1 MYILSDNIISPLGFT
16 TNENYQALRSG
27 HSALCCYESLWGLPD
42 PVCASLFT
50 DDQKARLQTQGL
62 TFFESLAVASIKDA
76 LQRHP
81 IDIGSHRVA
90 LVIASTKGNIKELKV
105 QGFKSSRVQEFK
117 GSRVNLADSAEMIA
131 RHLGITTTPIVVCN
145 ACISGTSAQALALRL
160 IESGYYDYVIVNGTD
175 CVSRFVLS
183 GFSSLKALSSAPCRP
198 FDIDRNGLNLGE
210 ASATI
215 LFGNTCGNNAAAWR
229 VAGASVRNDSEHISN
244 PSKTAEGCLRAIRA
258 LTDRY
263 QDSVSMI
270 SLHGTATLYNDQMEA
285 VALQRSQLLHIP
297 TLALKGYYGHTM
309 GAAGILE
316 TIISLRC
323 VESGEALPSKGFEE
337 LGVSANINISANP
350 LKIKGHTLLKLISGF
365 GGCNAAMLFTKG
377 EGNPYP
383 TSPKGK
389 RMNIRH
395 TVKLSSEGV
404 VLDGKVLVTQEKGK
418 NMLTELYRQYIGD
431 YPRYYKMDILSK
443 VAFICSELLLQ
454 AEGKRDENKEDRA
467 VILFNHS
474 SAIVSDRAF
483 LSTIYEEYYPSPS
496 VFVYTLPN
504 IATGEIAIR
513 NGYHGETSFYI
524 LPCKSAEIMENI
536 INASFRDNAMQ
547 SAISG
552 WVNCDDDVEISGVEN
567 AKFTNSQIH
576 KFTKKSRVS
585 QRDSP
590 KL

>member
-16 TNENYQALRSG
+16 TSENYQALRSG

-50 DDQKARLQTQGL
+50 EGQKARLHTQGL
-62 TFFESLAVASIKDA
+62 TFFESLAVASIKDT

-90 LVIASTKGNIKELKV
+90 LVIASTKGNIQALEA
-105 QGFKSSRVQEFK
+105 GGTRAS
-117 GSRVNLADSAEMIA
+117 LADSAEMIA
-131 RHLGITTTPIVVCN
+131 RHLGIITTPIVVCN

-160 IESGYYDYVIVNGTD
+160 IESGHYDYVIVNGTD

-183 GFSSLKALSSAPCRP
+183 GFFSLKAMSSAPCRP

-215 LFGNTCGNNAAAWR
+215 LFGKTCEDEAATWR
-229 VAGASVRNDSEHISN
+229 ATGAAVRNDAEHISN
-244 PSKTAEGCLRAIRA
+244 PSKTAEGCLRAINA
-258 LTDRY
+258 LPK
-263 QDSVSMI
+263 QNISMI

-285 VALQRSQLLHIP
+285 VVLQKSQLLNIP
-297 TLALKGYYGHTM
+297 ALALKGYYGHTM

-323 VESGEALPSKGFEE
+323 IESGETLPSKGFEE
-337 LGVSANINISANP
+337 IGVSANINISAAP
-350 LKIKGHTLLKLISGF
+350 LKTKGQTLLKLISGF
-365 GGCNAAMLFTKG
+365 GGCNASMLFTKG

-454 AEGKRDENKEDRA
+454 AEGTRDKHKEDRA

-474 SAIVSDRAF
+474 SAVVSDRNF
-483 LSTIYEEYYPSPS
+483 LATIADEFYPSPS

-524 LPCKSAEIMENI
+524 LPSKSSEIMNKI
-536 INASFRDNAMQ
+536 IDASLRDNAMQ

-552 WVNCDDDVEISGVEN
+552 WVNCDDEN
-567 AKFTNSQIH
+567 NFEAEMRIVVKG
-576 KFTKKSRVS
+576 
-585 QRDSP
+585 
-590 KL
+590 

>member
-16 TNENYQALRSG
+16 TSENYQALRSG

-42 PVCASLFT
+42 PVCASLFSKS
-50 DDQKARLQTQGL
+50 QKARLHTQGL
-62 TFFESLAVASIKDA
+62 TFFESLAVASIKDT

-90 LVIASTKGNIKELKV
+90 LVIASTKGNIQDLDTD
-105 QGFKSSRVQEFK
+105 GTRAS
-117 GSRVNLADSAEMIA
+117 LADSAEMIA

-160 IESGYYDYVIVNGTD
+160 IESGHYDYVIVNGTD

-183 GFSSLKALSSAPCRP
+183 GFSSLKAMSSAPCRP

-215 LFGNTCGNNAAAWR
+215 LFGKTCEDEAATWR
-229 VAGASVRNDSEHISN
+229 ATGAAVRNDAEHISN
-244 PSKTAEGCLRAIRA
+244 PSKTAEGCLRAINA
-258 LTDRY
+258 LPK
-263 QDSVSMI
+263 QNISMI

-285 VALQRSQLLHIP
+285 VALQKSQLPDIP
-297 TLALKGYYGHTM
+297 ALALKGYYGHTM

-323 VESGEALPSKGFEE
+323 IESGETLPSKGFEE
-337 LGVSANINISANP
+337 IGVSANINISAAP
-350 LKIKGHTLLKLISGF
+350 LKTKGQTLLKLISGF
-365 GGCNAAMLFTKG
+365 GGCNASMLFTKN
-377 EGNPYP
+377 EGVPYP
-383 TSPKGK
+383 ADPTRLSCQS
-389 RMNIRH
+389 MSISH
-395 TVKLSSEGV
+395 TVALSSEGTIL
-404 VLDGKVLVTQEKGK
+404 LDGKAIDILGRAKRQSRAHEKGK
-418 NMLTELYRQYIGD
+418 DMLTQLYKQYIGD

-454 AEGKRDENKEDRA
+454 AEGRRDKHNEDRA

-474 SAIVSDRAF
+474 SAVVSDRNF
-483 LSTIYEEYYPSPS
+483 LATIADEFYPSPS

-524 LPCKSAEIMENI
+524 LPSKSAEIMNKI
-536 INASFRDNAMQ
+536 IDASFRDKAMQ
-547 SAISG
+547 SVITG
-552 WVNCDDDVEISGVEN
+552 WVDCDDEN
-567 AKFTNSQIH
+567 NFLAEMMIGEK
-576 KFTKKSRVS
+576 
-585 QRDSP
+585 
-590 KL
+590 

>member
-27 HSALCCYESLWGLPD
+27 HSALRCYESLWGLPD

-50 DDQKARLQTQGL
+50 ESQKARLQTQGL

-81 IDIGSHRVA
+81 IDIGSNRVA
-90 LVIASTKGNIKELKV
+90 LVIASTKGNIQELEV
-105 QGFKSSRVQEFK
+105 RGE
-117 GSRVNLADSAEMIA
+117 RVNLADSAEMIA

-198 FDIDRNGLNLGE
+198 FDIDRNGMNLGE

-263 QDSVSMI
+263 HDSVSMI

-285 VALQRSQLLHIP
+285 VALQKSQLLHIP
-297 TLALKGYYGHTM
+297 TSALKGYYGHTM

-365 GGCNAAMLFTKG
+365 GGCNA
-377 EGNPYP
+377 
-383 TSPKGK
+383 
-389 RMNIRH
+389 
-395 TVKLSSEGV
+395 KL
-404 VLDGKVLVTQEKGK
+404 T
-418 NMLTELYRQYIGD
+418 Y
-431 YPRYYKMDILSK
+431 
-443 VAFICSELLLQ
+443 
-454 AEGKRDENKEDRA
+454 
-467 VILFNHS
+467 
-474 SAIVSDRAF
+474 
-483 LSTIYEEYYPSPS
+483 
-496 VFVYTLPN
+496 
-504 IATGEIAIR
+504 
-513 NGYHGETSFYI
+513 
-524 LPCKSAEIMENI
+524 
-536 INASFRDNAMQ
+536 
-547 SAISG
+547 
-552 WVNCDDDVEISGVEN
+552 
-567 AKFTNSQIH
+567 
-576 KFTKKSRVS
+576 
-585 QRDSP
+585 
-590 KL
+590 